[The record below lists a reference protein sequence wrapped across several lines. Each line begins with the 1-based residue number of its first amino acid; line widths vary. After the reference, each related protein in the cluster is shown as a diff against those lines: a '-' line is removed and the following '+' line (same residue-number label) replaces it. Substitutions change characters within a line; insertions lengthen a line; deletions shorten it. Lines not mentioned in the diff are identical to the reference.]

1 MLINNN
7 LSTSP
12 IGGQIRSDGSVD
24 EKFLSIINSLY
35 QPSFDRELNETIE
48 GDAELNRLKDELLTK
63 GSARFLKDLNDQKIE
78 ELVEKFKAELEAQQV
93 LNPENS
99 MDIEQMVL
107 EFRKEL
113 IEQLK
118 LAKEAEQIDK
128 SDTIMSFDFLENL
141 QNIKSLNN
149 KKISPETS
157 YLNQLL
163 HYESSKEPFSAI
175 G

>member
-12 IGGQIRSDGSVD
+12 IGGQIRSDGSID
-24 EKFLSIINSLY
+24 EGFLAIMNQLYPTSIHQSRDEINESDNELAA
-35 QPSFDRELNETIE
+35 FKEELTTKGAGLFLKELNE
-48 GDAELNRLKDELLTK
+48 K
-63 GSARFLKDLNDQKIE
+63 KIE

-107 EFRKEL
+107 EFRKQL
-113 IEQLK
+113 LEQLK
-118 LAKEAEQIDK
+118 LAKEAEEIDK

-163 HYESSKEPFSAI
+163 YMDNRSEPFSAL